1 MKLHLI
7 AFTSSGLALAGRLT
21 EALCAQ
27 GEAARLFFGGGSDK
41 IPVQDFAKRGFR
53 EADGLIFIGA
63 AGIAVRAIAPFL
75 QSKATDPAILCLDE
89 GGQFCISLLS
99 GHLGGANELC
109 RRVSALC
116 GAAPVITTATDVHG
130 LFAVDDWARRQGL
143 FVANPPAIRS
153 VSSKLLRGEP
163 VSLASDIPLE
173 GRPPKQVVFARERP
187 DIWITA
193 KTGLPPGILQLV
205 PPSLT
210 LGVGCKKDTPAEALE
225 AAFIDLLQEAG
236 LHPRAVAGV
245 FSIDL
250 KQNEPGLLDFCIR
263 RGLSLHTFPAA
274 ELAAVPGDFS
284 PSAFVQSVTGVD
296 NVCERAAV
304 LGGGGRL
311 LIRKTSTQPGVTLAL
326 AEQAVCAAFEEDI

>member
-1 MKLHLI
+1 MRLQLI
-7 AFTSSGLALAGRLT
+7 AFTAPGLDLGQHLT

-27 GEAARLFFGGGSDK
+27 GEAAQLFSGGGADK
-41 IPVQDFAKRGFR
+41 ISVLDFAKRGFE

-75 QSKATDPAILCLDE
+75 QSKTTDPAVLCLDE

-99 GHLGGANELC
+99 GHIGGANELC
-109 RRVSALC
+109 KRVAALC
-116 GAAPVITTATDVHG
+116 GASPVITTATDVQG

-143 FVANPPAIRS
+143 FVANSSAIRL
-153 VSSKLLRGEP
+153 VSAKLLRGGAAG
-163 VSLASDIPLE
+163 LASDIPLK
-173 GRPPKQVVFARERP
+173 GRPPRQVFLTEEQP

-193 KTGLPPGILQLV
+193 KTGLPPEILQLV
-205 PPSLT
+205 PRRFA

-225 AAFIDLLQEAG
+225 TAFDSLFQEAG
-236 LHPRAVAGV
+236 LHPRATAAV

-250 KQNEPGLLDFCIR
+250 KQNEPGLLDFCAR
-263 RGLSLHTFPAA
+263 RGLGLHTFSAA
-274 ELAAVPGDFS
+274 ALAAVPGHFS
-284 PSAFVQSVTGVD
+284 PSAFVRSITGVD

-311 LIRKTSTQPGVTLAL
+311 IIRKTSTQPGVTLAL
-326 AEQAVCAAFEEDI
+326 AEKAVCAVFEEGI

>member
-7 AFTSSGLALAGRLT
+7 AFTAAGLTLGERLT
-21 EALCAQ
+21 ETLCAQ
-27 GEAARLFFGGGSDK
+27 GEVTRLFSGSGSDK
-41 IPVQDFAKRGFR
+41 ISVQDFAKRGFQ
-53 EADGLIFIGA
+53 EADGLIFISA

-75 QSKATDPAILCLDE
+75 QSKATDPAVLCLDE

-99 GHLGGANELC
+99 GHIGGANELC
-109 RRVSALC
+109 HRVANLC

-130 LFAVDDWARRQGL
+130 LFAVDDWARRQRL
-143 FVANPPAIRS
+143 FVANPPAIRL
-153 VSSKLLRGEP
+153 VSSKLLRGKA
-163 VSLASDIPLE
+163 VGLASDIPLE
-173 GRPPKQVVFARERP
+173 GLPPRQVFLAPERP

-193 KTGLPPGILQLV
+193 RTGLPPETLQLV
-205 PPSLT
+205 PRCFA

-225 AAFIDLLQEAG
+225 AAFTALFQEAV

-250 KQNEPGLLDFCIR
+250 KQNEPGLLDFCAR
-263 RGLSLHTFPAA
+263 WGFPLYTFSADA
-274 ELAAVPGDFS
+274 LAAVPGDFS

-311 LIRKTSTQPGVTLAL
+311 LIRKTSAQPGVTLAL
-326 AEQAVCAAFEEDI
+326 AEKSVCAAFEEDI